1 VTVLGGG
8 VVGTHA
14 ARIACGMGADVTIL
28 DRSLRRLRELDEL
41 FDGRARVIMSSA
53 AQIEEELSRS
63 DVVIGAV
70 LVPGAAAPKL
80 VTREM
85 LALLPPRAVLVDVA
99 IDQGGC
105 FATSRPT
112 THAEPAYEV
121 DGILHY
127 CVANMPGA
135 VPRTSTRALTN
146 ATLPY
151 VRRLAD
157 LGVDELC
164 RQDPGVSPG
173 INVRGGAI
181 VSEPVAAAFAPVS
194 AAVAA

>member
-1 VTVLGGG
+1 

-14 ARIACGMGADVTIL
+14 ARVACGMGADVTIL
-28 DRSLRRLRELDEL
+28 DRSLRRLRELEEL
-41 FDGRARVIMSSA
+41 FDGRARAIMSTG
-53 AQIEEELSRS
+53 AQIEEELERS

-70 LVPGAAAPKL
+70 LIPGAAAPKL

-85 LALLPPRAVLVDVA
+85 LGLLPPRAVLVDVA

-112 THAEPAYEV
+112 THADPAYEV
-121 DGILHY
+121 DGIVHY

-135 VPRTSTRALTN
+135 VPRSSTRALTN

-151 VRRLAD
+151 IRALAD
-157 LGVDELC
+157 LGLDELC
-164 RQDPGVSPG
+164 ARDPGVAPG
-173 INVRGGAI
+173 VLVREGRTL
-181 VSEPVAAAFAPVS
+181 SE
-194 AAVAA
+194 AVPA